1 MRMNRKNKMLA
12 AALGVL
18 LIATV
23 TAGCNTA
30 KQQETMTRE
39 QVEKMELELEQ
50 AKRKLAEQAEAA
62 APAAVVETPAQSE
75 EARGSA
81 PQPPA
86 APLARNATPA
96 RSTEPAAARSPVRE
110 VVERAAPKPATVTIP
125 AGTVIPVRTLGTLS
139 TKTAENGSPFAAT
152 LDSDLVVGGKV
163 IAKKGADAKGIVVS
177 SDPGGRIKEV
187 ASMGVTIR
195 SIDGANGDPISVT
208 TGTYTV
214 VAKKTVK
221 KDAVK
226 VGIASGVGAA
236 IGAIAGGGKGAA
248 IGAGAG
254 AGAGTGAVLATRGDP
269 AVLPSESRISF
280 RTSAPVTVSLK

>member
-1 MRMNRKNKMLA
+1 MLA

-18 LIATV
+18 LIASV
-23 TAGCNTA
+23 TAGCNSA
-30 KQQETMTRE
+30 KQPEAMTRE

-62 APAAVVETPAQSE
+62 PAAVEAPSE
-75 EARGSA
+75 AAEARGSA
-81 PQPPA
+81 LPPTVST
-86 APLARNATPA
+86 PRNATPA
-96 RSTEPAAARSPVRE
+96 RSTEPAPRSPVRE
-110 VVERAAPKPATVTIP
+110 VVERVAPRPASVTIP

-139 TKTAENGSPFAAT
+139 TKTADNGSPFAAT

-163 IAKKGADAKGIVVS
+163 IARKGADAKGIVVS
-177 SDPGGRIKEV
+177 SDPGGRVKEV

-195 SIDGANGDPISVT
+195 SIEGVNGDPITVT

-214 VAKKTVK
+214 VAKKSVK

-254 AGAGTGAVLATRGDP
+254 AGAGTGAVLATHGDP

-280 RTSAPVTVSLK
+280 RTTAPVTVNLK